1 MIINGLIKID
11 VGMAERGK
19 DSGGGSVP
27 TPTDNDIQSIIQ
39 INQTHTLPIASNWKN
54 LKGHL
59 FFIAVQTATFDNPE
73 IVTE

>member
-1 MIINGLIKID
+1 MIINGLIKSD
-11 VGMAERGK
+11 VGMAVRGD

-27 TPTDNDIQSIIQ
+27 TPADNDIQ
-39 INQTHTLPIASNWKN
+39 INQTHTLPLHRIGKN
-54 LKGHL
+54 RKGHL